1 MCTKIVLCILY
12 MTKCLDDRQSH
23 DKSLIGV
30 DVSVGVIVVDSL
42 SCLLLLPL
50 FLWGLSL
57 VPVYCAML
65 VSLLVGQSYR
75 WG

>member
-1 MCTKIVLCILY
+1 
-12 MTKCLDDRQSH
+12 MTKCLDDRQSL
-23 DKSLIGV
+23 DKSLIGI
-30 DVSVGVIVVDSL
+30 DASVGVDSL

-50 FLWGLSL
+50 LLWGLSL
-57 VPVYCAML
+57 VFVYCAML